1 MGSKRQF
8 DGCVQTKKPVV
19 SQGTELVQQF
29 KLCLPNLRIDTIQ
42 RFIDTALAMLSA
54 QSVNHRDLAP
64 HMPGK
69 SSLEGKQ
76 RRAERAI
83 HDPQLTP
90 EVFVLLM
97 LIQLPAGKLLISIDR
112 SNWEHGETPLNLLV
126 IGAVV
131 EGYTVPLMWVAL
143 DHSGSSDT
151 RARMWLV
158 GRLLQFL
165 PAHRWKGLVAD
176 RELSVKIGSVFC
188 VVTVFAVLY
197 AFVGIHG
204 WMGYELTS
212 GLTTLE

>member
-42 RFIDTALAMLSA
+42 RFLDTALAMLSA

-83 HDPQLTP
+83 HDPTP

-112 SNWEHGETPLNLLV
+112 TNWEHGETPLNLLV

-151 RARMWLV
+151 RARMWAACFNSYLPTAGRAWSLIENCRSRLV
-158 GRLLQFL
+158 PFSASSRYS
-165 PAHRWKGLVAD
+165 PCCTPSS
-176 RELSVKIGSVFC
+176 EY
-188 VVTVFAVLY
+188 TV
-197 AFVGIHG
+197 G
-204 WMGYELTS
+204 WATS
-212 GLTTLE
+212 

>member
-42 RFIDTALAMLSA
+42 RFLDTALAMLSA

-176 RELSVKIGSVFC
+176 RERRLGLDK
-188 VVTVFAVLY
+188 VVSEDSENNTYFK
-197 AFVGIHG
+197 G
-204 WMGYELTS
+204 TS
-212 GLTTLE
+212 GLHL